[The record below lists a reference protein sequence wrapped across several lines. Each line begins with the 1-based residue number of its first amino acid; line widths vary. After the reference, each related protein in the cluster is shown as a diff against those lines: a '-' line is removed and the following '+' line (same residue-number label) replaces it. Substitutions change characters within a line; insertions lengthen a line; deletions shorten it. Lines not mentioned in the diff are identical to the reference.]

1 MDVNN
6 FFSNIFSKI
15 RELNFKDLIIFLIPF
30 TIFIYYL
37 HVFNPGFLAY
47 DSYNQLHQIATN
59 SYNNWHPFFHT
70 FIEMLCLKV
79 YASPVS
85 VCILQILTFSTMWMV
100 ICKYFRNDKDKK
112 FNKVFILQILLTL
125 ILSLIP
131 INAIYAIT
139 LWKDILFS
147 YNMMFLC
154 FLVKVLIDKK
164 GNVGIG
170 FGVIMALFMAFVA
183 HLRPNGIYVIILILV
198 ILFVYLFRKNR
209 SNKIHTIIPVVTVIF
224 ILLIG
229 SLNVVY
235 HVQDQQ
241 RNALMIKSSQILG
254 DYDLY
259 LNLSDK
265 DRKKI
270 YEFISKEDIR
280 QFYSLTFTERLCANA
295 NFTAFDNN
303 KFTYLAMI
311 SSYSIKNPAHFLE
324 FLFGSSP
331 LVWNVHRDSHY
342 VGLEYDF
349 NYDFKDKK
357 AYYTS
362 AHTNPVTSYDN
373 ASFSNRGSH
382 EFNEVSSF
390 GKLTI
395 VNPLLDSLCN
405 NPAVYMYLAFLCML
419 GIYLIS
425 KSKSI
430 LFVYLPNFLNIL
442 IIMFSISAQDVRFL
456 YSNFLVFYL
465 LVIIL
470 ISELY
475 KHKFIK

>member
-1 MDVNN
+1 MDINN

-100 ICKYFRNDKDKK
+100 ICKYFRNDNDKK
-112 FNKVFILQILLTL
+112 LNKVFILQILLTL

-198 ILFVYLFRKNR
+198 ILFVYLLEEF
-209 SNKIHTIIPVVTVIF
+209 S
-224 ILLIG
+224 LIK
-229 SLNVVY
+229 
-235 HVQDQQ
+235 
-241 RNALMIKSSQILG
+241 ALFHS
-254 DYDLY
+254 
-259 LNLSDK
+259 
-265 DRKKI
+265 
-270 YEFISKEDIR
+270 
-280 QFYSLTFTERLCANA
+280 
-295 NFTAFDNN
+295 
-303 KFTYLAMI
+303 
-311 SSYSIKNPAHFLE
+311 
-324 FLFGSSP
+324 
-331 LVWNVHRDSHY
+331 
-342 VGLEYDF
+342 
-349 NYDFKDKK
+349 
-357 AYYTS
+357 
-362 AHTNPVTSYDN
+362 
-373 ASFSNRGSH
+373 
-382 EFNEVSSF
+382 
-390 GKLTI
+390 
-395 VNPLLDSLCN
+395 
-405 NPAVYMYLAFLCML
+405 
-419 GIYLIS
+419 
-425 KSKSI
+425 
-430 LFVYLPNFLNIL
+430 
-442 IIMFSISAQDVRFL
+442 FL
-456 YSNFLVFYL
+456 Y
-465 LVIIL
+465 
-470 ISELY
+470 
-475 KHKFIK
+475 

>member
-1 MDVNN
+1 M
-6 FFSNIFSKI
+6 
-15 RELNFKDLIIFLIPF
+15 
-30 TIFIYYL
+30 
-37 HVFNPGFLAY
+37 
-47 DSYNQLHQIATN
+47 
-59 SYNNWHPFFHT
+59 
-70 FIEMLCLKV
+70 
-79 YASPVS
+79 
-85 VCILQILTFSTMWMV
+85 
-100 ICKYFRNDKDKK
+100 
-112 FNKVFILQILLTL
+112 
-125 ILSLIP
+125 
-131 INAIYAIT
+131 
-139 LWKDILFS
+139 
-147 YNMMFLC
+147 
-154 FLVKVLIDKK
+154 LIDKK

-209 SNKIHTIIPVVTVIF
+209 SNKIHTVIPVVTVIF

-362 AHTNPVTSYDN
+362 AHTNPVTSYAN